1 MTGMIQIQGESFKTS
16 SLFALTRL
24 DLVVLTSSRC
34 ISLVVGNT
42 IRLSFISYILFYAPK
57 DRPINVLIA
66 IGHVSQVNSF

>member
-1 MTGMIQIQGESFKTS
+1 MTEMIQIQGESFKTS
-16 SLFALTRL
+16 SLFALTRF
-24 DLVVLTSSRC
+24 DLVALISSLF

-66 IGHVSQVNSF
+66 IDHVSQAKIF